1 MRSGSS
7 LPRIETPSE
16 CTLLLRFGDH
26 IDASCNDRVHAA
38 ARALATPAIAGLL
51 ELVPAYATL
60 AVHYDPMSWRD
71 VSVSRSATDTFVGA
85 ITERLSSINSEAW
98 TDQFRIV
105 DIPVCY
111 NHEFGL
117 DLSEAANEL
126 GLSVE
131 DLIERHCAGSYRVA
145 MLGFAPGFP
154 YLLGLDSR
162 LNLAR
167 RSQPRL
173 RVPAG
178 SIAIGGAQT
187 GIYPSEL
194 PGGWQLI
201 GRTPLRLF
209 DVERHPPQWLDAGD
223 RVRFVAIDR
232 GQFDAFVKN
241 AA

>member
-71 VSVSRSATDTFVGA
+71 VSVRRSATDTFVGA
-85 ITERLSSINSEAW
+85 ITDRLSSINGEAW

-111 NHEFGL
+111 DREFGL
-117 DLSEAANEL
+117 DLSDAANEL

-131 DLIERHCAGSYRVA
+131 DLIELHCAGSYRVA

-162 LNLAR
+162 LNRVARWLAADRTHAAATVR
-167 RSQPRL
+167 RGAP
-173 RVPAG
+173 PA
-178 SIAIGGAQT
+178 A
-187 GIYPSEL
+187 
-194 PGGWQLI
+194 
-201 GRTPLRLF
+201 
-209 DVERHPPQWLDAGD
+209 
-223 RVRFVAIDR
+223 VA
-232 GQFDAFVKN
+232 
-241 AA
+241 